1 MTDTPRINL
10 LQRLIGRKSLPF
22 LLGLLALAV
31 VRYTRVH
38 ELPPL
43 ARESI
48 LLRLKADYS
57 RPVLQAASNAG
68 HDRAT
73 LATTAAQLAN
83 NQKVE
88 IEQATTRGILWP
100 KYVRVEVSANGQ
112 PPPLGDRVRYF
123 TIDLAGTATSEV
135 SCFKY
140 YFYLW

>member
-10 LQRLIGRKSLPF
+10 LQKLIGRKSLPY
-22 LLGLLALAV
+22 LLGLLALAA

-38 ELPPL
+38 DLSPL

-57 RPVLQAASNAG
+57 RPVLQAASNVG
-68 HDRAT
+68 HDRAMLT
-73 LATTAAQLAN
+73 ATAAQLAN

-100 KYVRVEVSANGQ
+100 KYCA
-112 PPPLGDRVRYF
+112 
-123 TIDLAGTATSEV
+123 
-135 SCFKY
+135 
-140 YFYLW
+140 